1 MQWIVSSSVLILVVI
16 ALRYVLRGKLS
27 LRMQYALWL
36 LVLVRLLVPVSF
48 GASDLSVM
56 NAVPERA
63 PTVQLGTD
71 RQDIVGE
78 RNDAPANAGT
88 VGIPAQSMNEAA
100 PPNLVQ
106 NVTTATVTAPTVE
119 KTDWARIAKTVWLAG
134 AAALGQY
141 KPYFD
146 QDDVEVLFV
155 VNAFRPLSGDADS
168 VCDLMLRVAGRSRL
182 SPTAVINNAN
192 VAWETEE
199 SDLVRGEELLREVST
214 RMNLPIGYLCAKQ
227 DILDKLPDHLSGERI
242 AIDILMRPEWME

>member
-63 PTVQLGTD
+63 PTVQQGTYK
-71 RQDIVGE
+71 QDIVGE

-106 NVTTATVTAPTVE
+106 NVTP
-119 KTDWARIAKTVWLAG
+119 R
-134 AAALGQY
+134 
-141 KPYFD
+141 
-146 QDDVEVLFV
+146 
-155 VNAFRPLSGDADS
+155 R
-168 VCDLMLRVAGRSRL
+168 
-182 SPTAVINNAN
+182 
-192 VAWETEE
+192 
-199 SDLVRGEELLREVST
+199 
-214 RMNLPIGYLCAKQ
+214 
-227 DILDKLPDHLSGERI
+227 
-242 AIDILMRPEWME
+242 

>member
-63 PTVQLGTD
+63 PTVQQGTYK
-71 RQDIVGE
+71 QDIIGE

-134 AAALGQY
+134 AGTGVPRREPALRQEAA
-141 KPYFD
+141 
-146 QDDVEVLFV
+146 
-155 VNAFRPLSGDADS
+155 PLACARGGDRR
-168 VCDLMLRVAGRSRL
+168 LPAG
-182 SPTAVINNAN
+182 
-192 VAWETEE
+192 
-199 SDLVRGEELLREVST
+199 LRE
-214 RMNLPIGYLCAKQ
+214 R
-227 DILDKLPDHLSGERI
+227 
-242 AIDILMRPEWME
+242 

>member
-63 PTVQLGTD
+63 PTVQQGTYK
-71 RQDIVGE
+71 QDIVGE

-106 NVTTATVTAPTVE
+106 NVTTAGRKDRLGADRRNCLARRRGGAGTGVPRREPALRQEAAP
-119 KTDWARIAKTVWLAG
+119 LA
-134 AAALGQY
+134 
-141 KPYFD
+141 
-146 QDDVEVLFV
+146 
-155 VNAFRPLSGDADS
+155 
-168 VCDLMLRVAGRSRL
+168 
-182 SPTAVINNAN
+182 
-192 VAWETEE
+192 
-199 SDLVRGEELLREVST
+199 
-214 RMNLPIGYLCAKQ
+214 
-227 DILDKLPDHLSGERI
+227 
-242 AIDILMRPEWME
+242 

>member
-63 PTVQLGTD
+63 PTVQQGTYK
-71 RQDIVGE
+71 QDIIGE

-88 VGIPAQSMNEAA
+88 VGVPAQSMSEAA

-106 NVTTATVTAPTVE
+106 NVTTATVTAPTV
-119 KTDWARIAKTVWLAG
+119 DRLGADRQNRLASRRGG
-134 AAALGQY
+134 AGTGVPCREPALRQEAA
-141 KPYFD
+141 
-146 QDDVEVLFV
+146 
-155 VNAFRPLSGDADS
+155 PLA
-168 VCDLMLRVAGRSRL
+168 
-182 SPTAVINNAN
+182 
-192 VAWETEE
+192 
-199 SDLVRGEELLREVST
+199 
-214 RMNLPIGYLCAKQ
+214 
-227 DILDKLPDHLSGERI
+227 
-242 AIDILMRPEWME
+242 

>member
-63 PTVQLGTD
+63 PTVQQGTYK
-71 RQDIVGE
+71 QDIVGE

-100 PPNLVQ
+100 PPDLVQ
-106 NVTTATVTAPTVE
+106 NDRDGDRADGRKDRLGADRKNRLARRRGGAGTGVPRREPALRQEAAPF
-119 KTDWARIAKTVWLAG
+119 A
-134 AAALGQY
+134 
-141 KPYFD
+141 
-146 QDDVEVLFV
+146 
-155 VNAFRPLSGDADS
+155 
-168 VCDLMLRVAGRSRL
+168 
-182 SPTAVINNAN
+182 
-192 VAWETEE
+192 
-199 SDLVRGEELLREVST
+199 
-214 RMNLPIGYLCAKQ
+214 
-227 DILDKLPDHLSGERI
+227 
-242 AIDILMRPEWME
+242 

>member
-63 PTVQLGTD
+63 PTVQQGTD

-100 PPNLVQ
+100 PPDRADGRKDRLGADRKNRLARRRGGAGTGVPRREPALRQ
-106 NVTTATVTAPTVE
+106 EAAP
-119 KTDWARIAKTVWLAG
+119 LA
-134 AAALGQY
+134 
-141 KPYFD
+141 
-146 QDDVEVLFV
+146 
-155 VNAFRPLSGDADS
+155 
-168 VCDLMLRVAGRSRL
+168 
-182 SPTAVINNAN
+182 
-192 VAWETEE
+192 
-199 SDLVRGEELLREVST
+199 
-214 RMNLPIGYLCAKQ
+214 
-227 DILDKLPDHLSGERI
+227 
-242 AIDILMRPEWME
+242 